1 MASLAQQIA
10 ELQAR
15 ANAEAQA
22 LVDAEKAR
30 VAKANISGSKLEESE
45 LAKKFDDLQDAINAS
60 APHPVTYI
68 FADLIKHVLS
78 AVHEVNE
85 KLADLAKPADAP
97 PAE

>member
-1 MASLAQQIA
+1 VASLAQQIA

-68 FADLIKHVLS
+68 FARPHQACSVGRSRGQRK
-78 AVHEVNE
+78 AREF
-85 KLADLAKPADAP
+85 
-97 PAE
+97 